1 MTDRIFGIE
10 KSNKKINIKS
20 RYFNMMEPIVS
31 GYLNYQRVAEN
42 PIDQIMIKRVI
53 ECYAP
58 YFIVS

>member
-1 MTDRIFGIE
+1 
-10 KSNKKINIKS
+10 
-20 RYFNMMEPIVS
+20 MMEPIVS